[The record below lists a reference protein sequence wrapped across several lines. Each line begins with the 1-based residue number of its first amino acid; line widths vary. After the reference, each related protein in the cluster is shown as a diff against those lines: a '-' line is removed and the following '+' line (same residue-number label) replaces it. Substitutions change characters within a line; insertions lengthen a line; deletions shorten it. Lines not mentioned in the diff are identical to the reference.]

1 MVYEYSKPLTE
12 RNSLKIFIP
21 YPEFHMQVL

>member
-1 MVYEYSKPLTE
+1 MVYEYSEPLTE

-21 YPEFHMQVL
+21 YPELHTRVL